1 MARWILA
8 FGAFV
13 AIAASTAVLLAVV
26 FGVSSLWL
34 NGGTTPSWL
43 FATRDRGPFGP
54 SSPADLMLIGLSA
67 GAGLVAALIILS
79 RRRSL

>member
-13 AIAASTAVLLAVV
+13 AIAASTAVLLAIL
-26 FGVSSLWL
+26 FGVSSLWFD
-34 NGGTTPSWL
+34 GGETPSWL

-54 SSPADLMLIGLSA
+54 SSPADLMLVFLSA
-67 GAGLVAALIILS
+67 GAGLVAALIVLS
-79 RRRSL
+79 RPRR

>member
-13 AIAASTAVLLAVV
+13 AAASATAVLLAIIL
-26 FGVSSLWL
+26 GVSSLL
-34 NGGTTPSWL
+34 LEGSGDPSWL

-54 SSPADLMLIGLSA
+54 SSPADLLLVFLSA
-67 GAGLVAALIILS
+67 GAGLVAALLMLS
-79 RRRSL
+79 RRRR